1 MKSFFILSMV
11 SCFVVSGMAQ
21 KTWKAVSP
29 DKALQIVVKESSGR
43 LSYQVFSGRDEI
55 IKSSSL
61 GITSTE
67 DDYSTGMSFVSTT
80 SKAIDER
87 YALSV
92 GKQKV
97 NRAQANE
104 TNILFK
110 TEANKRVQIKLR
122 AYNDGVAFCYHF
134 PNVNTSTEI
143 TGEATTFAV
152 PTNGKVWVQN
162 YDLPTEYTPGYEGVY
177 RNGIPIGTNSGD
189 VGGWAFPA
197 LFQLPG
203 YWLLLTESNLTRDF
217 YGSKLDSNCTNGI
230 YKIARPQPGEG
241 NRTGT
246 LTAVATKPFSTPWR
260 TIIVGK
266 KMGTIIE
273 SNLVHHL
280 ADANKLGDVS
290 WVKPGRAAWSW
301 WGDHESSKDF
311 VKQKKF
317 IDLAKEMGWEY
328 SLVDANWD
336 MMEGGNMAELAEY
349 AKTKNIRLILWYNS
363 GGPHNTVTER
373 PRDIMSDAVRR
384 KEEFRKLN
392 RWGIAGIKVDFFQSD
407 KQNIIQLYH
416 DIMTDAAREK
426 IMVNFHGCTLPR
438 GWSRTYPNLVSM
450 EAVRGAENYG
460 WGKEFAL
467 KAPELNTIYTF
478 TRNVVGPMDYTPVT
492 FSDYECCTHTTT
504 NAHELAL
511 SVVFESGILHFADR
525 AEPYQALDARI
536 KKFMKIV
543 PTTWDETKYIQGE
556 PGKEMVLARRKG
568 TTWYVAG
575 INGENLQ
582 KNVSLQLPFVKGST
596 YNASLFTDG
605 ASSREIGSSEMTWK
619 KGKKVDVSILP
630 NGGFVMALHLVK

>member
-1 MKSFFILSMV
+1 
-11 SCFVVSGMAQ
+11 
-21 KTWKAVSP
+21 
-29 DKALQIVVKESSGR
+29 
-43 LSYQVFSGRDEI
+43 
-55 IKSSSL
+55 
-61 GITSTE
+61 
-67 DDYSTGMSFVSTT
+67 
-80 SKAIDER
+80 
-87 YALSV
+87 
-92 GKQKV
+92 
-97 NRAQANE
+97 
-104 TNILFK
+104 
-110 TEANKRVQIKLR
+110 
-122 AYNDGVAFCYHF
+122 
-134 PNVNTSTEI
+134 
-143 TGEATTFAV
+143 
-152 PTNGKVWVQN
+152 
-162 YDLPTEYTPGYEGVY
+162 
-177 RNGIPIGTNSGD
+177 
-189 VGGWAFPA
+189 
-197 LFQLPG
+197 
-203 YWLLLTESNLTRDF
+203 
-217 YGSKLDSNCTNGI
+217 
-230 YKIARPQPGEG
+230 
-241 NRTGT
+241 
-246 LTAVATKPFSTPWR
+246 
-260 TIIVGK
+260 
-266 KMGTIIE
+266 MGTIIE

-619 KGKKVDVSILP
+619 KGKKVDVSMLP